1 MNDTYNPN
9 QPPSLEEQ
17 LTAWLLQELSSEEAD
32 AIQVR
37 VDADPKL
44 QKQVQLLKETLRV
57 IEEGKETLEM
67 PPGKVFALQGAGNS
81 VPRFS
86 LKPLLQMAALLA
98 VGVFLVRMETADSEL
113 GRGLTE
119 KSLELASAN
128 TEVAP
133 SSSPSSPSSP
143 SAPSAV
149 SVPPNPPI
157 PTADVGLGGEAGG
170 GAGGKYGGRGGRGR
184 RQRAQKSS
192 TGQILRSELSG
203 QWQESEEADFNS
215 SQRFKDLSL
224 GLNLREQDLEVSQE
238 LKRQSAFHILDGYG
252 DEHRGMRICEH
263 LRPLHPEETP
273 QAMFFRFYGDNPFVP
288 ASQNALATFAADV
301 DSASYPLVR
310 NYLVKKNLP
319 PKDAVRTEEFVNYF
333 TSDLPGPRKG
343 DFSIQLEAG
352 KSLFGDSKETLLLKV
367 GIKARE
373 VARGDRKPLNL
384 VFVVDRSGSMNRG
397 NRMALV
403 KKSLGLLVDQIDA
416 QDSIALVSF
425 NRTAHLELEPTT
437 GEERWKIRDAV
448 QALKTGGSTN
458 VADGLL
464 MGYARAE
471 QAFRKDAVNRVILCS
486 DGVANTGETDQK
498 RILEQVRTMS
508 EQAIDLTT
516 IGVGMGNHNDVL
528 LEQLADQGNGSCHY
542 VDDYQEA
549 KRIFVEGF
557 TGTLQ
562 TVARDVKI
570 QVEFD
575 PSHVLRWRQLG
586 YENRAVAAEDFR
598 NDAVDAGEIGAGHEV
613 VALFEVQLASHVQP
627 VDTLATVRLRWFPDG
642 SKNAQEMEQPL
653 HLGESTTS
661 AHYRLS
667 AVAAQFAE
675 VLRRSVHAEED
686 EYDALLTE
694 SEALVQLLPK
704 DTSVAELRDMILQT
718 RNIVEA
724 LPEVDPIGRLVREA
738 RKIRILEAELRI
750 TADRT
755 EKTELFLQELAQ
767 QNAELERRIQE
778 HIQGG
783 MK

>member
-44 QKQVQLLKETLRV
+44 QKQVQLLKQTLRL
-57 IEEGKETLEM
+57 IEEGKEMLEM
-67 PPGKVFALQGAGNS
+67 PPEKVFALQGAGNS
-81 VPRFS
+81 APRFS

-113 GRGLTE
+113 GLGLTE
-119 KSLELASAN
+119 KSLELASA
-128 TEVAP
+128 TFEVAP
-133 SSSPSSPSSP
+133 SSSPS
-143 SAPSAV
+143 APGTV
-149 SVPPNPPI
+149 SVPFTPSVPFIP
-157 PTADVGLGGEAGG
+157 PTATVDVGIGG
-170 GAGGKYGGRGGRGR
+170 GFAGRYGGRSGRGR
-184 RQRAQKSS
+184 RQRAKQSS
-192 TGQILRSELSG
+192 TSRILPSELSG
-203 QWQESEEADFNS
+203 KWQESEEADFNS
-215 SQRFKDLSL
+215 SQRFKDISL
-224 GLNLREQDLEVSQE
+224 ELKLREQDLEVSEE

-252 DEHRGMRICEH
+252 HEHRGMRICEH
-263 LRPLHPEETP
+263 LHPLHPEETP
-273 QAMFFRFYGDNPFVP
+273 QAMFFRFYGDNAFVP
-288 ASQNALATFAADV
+288 SSQNALATFAADV

-310 NYLVKKNLP
+310 NYLVKKDLP
-319 PKDAVRTEEFVNYF
+319 SKDAVRTEEFVNYF
-333 TSDLPGPRKG
+333 TSDLPGPSKG

-352 KSLFGDSKETLLLKV
+352 KSLFGDSKEMLLLKV

-425 NRTAHLELEPTT
+425 NGTAHLELEPTT

-448 QALKTGGSTN
+448 QALETGGSTN

-498 RILEQVRTMS
+498 RILEQVRAMS

-575 PSHVLRWRQLG
+575 PSHILRWRQLG

-642 SKNAQEMEQPL
+642 SKDAQEMEQSL
-653 HLGESTTS
+653 HLGESATS
-661 AHYRLS
+661 AHHRLS

-686 EYDALLTE
+686 EYDTLLAE

-718 RNIVEA
+718 RNLVEA